1 MNRNITI
8 KLLSAQ
14 EVYDTLCRSGN
25 LYDEK
30 NDRYYTIYDILHA
43 LDVNENEIDYVQK
56 FSLEE
61 LEVTNE

>member
-1 MNRNITI
+1 MNRNIAI

-25 LYDEK
+25 LYDDG

-43 LDVNENEIDYVQK
+43 LGVHENEIDYVQK
-56 FSLEE
+56 FSFDE
-61 LEVTNE
+61 LK

>member
-1 MNRNITI
+1 MNRNIAI

-25 LYDEK
+25 LYNEE

-43 LDVNENEIDYVQK
+43 LDVHENEIDYVQK
-56 FSLEE
+56 FSFDE
-61 LEVTNE
+61 LK